1 MSEQIRRDFTLNYPL
16 QKIKVAIED
25 TCRTSTGS
33 YQIKDRNPVFNSYS
47 ISLVKMLTVLPITIG
62 LNAVSE
68 TETTFSLSAVP
79 GPQLSRN
86 PYMTNEMLD
95 AFLGKM
101 GNFLSGKLV
110 VKTTAPQ
117 KSGPSQRIRILI
129 LWAIVIGIIVGVVL
143 LIIKT

>member
-1 MSEQIRRDFTLNYPL
+1 MSEQIRRDFTLNYSL
-16 QKIKVAIED
+16 QKVKVAIED

-33 YQIKDRNPVFNSYS
+33 YQIKDRNQVFNSYS

-68 TETTFSLSAVP
+68 TETKFSLSAVP

-101 GNFLSGKLV
+101 GYLLSGKVV
-110 VKTTAPQ
+110 VKTTVRQ
-117 KSGPSQRIRILI
+117 ISGRIRWIRILI
-129 LWAIVIGIIVGVVL
+129 FWAIVIGTVIGVVL
-143 LIIKT
+143 LIMKT